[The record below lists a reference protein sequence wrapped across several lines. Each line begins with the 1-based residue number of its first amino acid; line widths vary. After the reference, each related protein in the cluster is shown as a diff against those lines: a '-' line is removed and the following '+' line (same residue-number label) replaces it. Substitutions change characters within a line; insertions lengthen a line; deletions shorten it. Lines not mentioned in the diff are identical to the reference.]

1 MLLRSRRTIAYTKA
15 PKITSKKSFSLYY
28 CRFVYDKWCVIM
40 LVNQSVEDI
49 ILSTVRETMSHQANV
64 LNELANQVCIGN
76 YTKTVELIVDA
87 VDKRKGKV
95 VVSGMGK
102 SGIVGQKIAASL
114 ASNTVPAIFVHPGEA
129 YHGDLGMIQEDDVV
143 ILISNSGETDEIL
156 KLVAA
161 IKLNF
166 NNPIVAITC
175 KPTSTLSLSAE
186 AILLLHVDRESCP
199 NNLAPTASTTAT
211 ICVGDALVCALIKV
225 RGTTPHHFAKN
236 HPGGS
241 LGRRL
246 LIKLKDEMVTTNL
259 PIVNV
264 NDDIKK
270 TFSVHSQ
277 SDVNGFS
284 IVMDGD
290 ELVGC
295 FTDGDMRRA
304 FDKGMS
310 ISTKL
315 SEVMTHGCHTVD
327 VDASLTE
334 ADEIMALHNI
344 NHLVVTQYDNVVV
357 GIYVR
362 NR

>member
-1 MLLRSRRTIAYTKA
+1 
-15 PKITSKKSFSLYY
+15 
-28 CRFVYDKWCVIM
+28 M
-40 LVNQSVEDI
+40 LVTSNLEELI
-49 ILSTVRETMSHQANV
+49 HSTVRETMQHQAEV
-64 LNELANQVCIGN
+64 LGALSEQICISN
-76 YTKTVELIVDA
+76 YSKTIELIVNA
-87 VDKRKGKV
+87 VDRNKGKV

-129 YHGDLGMIQEDDVV
+129 YHGDLGMIQPDDVI

-156 KLVAA
+156 KMVAA
-161 IKLNF
+161 IKNNF
-166 NNPIVAITC
+166 KNPIVSITC
-175 KPTSTLSLSAE
+175 KPGSTLAKSSD

-246 LIKLKDEMVTTNL
+246 LSKLKDEIVTNNL
-259 PIVNV
+259 PIVSV

-270 TFSVHSQ
+270 TFSVHSR
-277 SDVNGFS
+277 SSVYGFS
-284 IVMDGD
+284 IVMDGE
-290 ELVGC
+290 ELAGC

-304 FDKGMS
+304 FDEGKS
-310 ISTKL
+310 INTKL
-315 SEVMTHGCHTVD
+315 CEVMTKGCHTID
-327 VDASLTE
+327 INSSLPE
-334 ADEIMALHNI
+334 ADEMLAKYNI
-344 NHLVVTQYDNVVV
+344 NHLVVTQYNNVVV